1 MGNLLF
7 SPSGR
12 IDSSEFYKG
21 GFILIALG
29 VLLGLTSLISPQI
42 GKIFSFISILL
53 IYPWVVIWVKRLHN
67 GGKSGW
73 MVLVYLLIYVVLM
86 LIAMLIV
93 MGLFGGGEYF
103 KMIMDSAN
111 GDISQAE
118 METRAAAYGK
128 SIMIPSNI
136 ASIAVSLLTMFIG
149 DKATPNDSGDN
160 QFGPGETTFD

>member
-12 IDSSEFYKG
+12 IGSSEFYKG

-29 VLLGLTSLISPQI
+29 VLFALANLVSPQI
-42 GKIFSFISILL
+42 GKILSFVSILL
-53 IYPWVVIWVKRLHN
+53 IYPWMVIWVKRLHN
-67 GGKSGW
+67 GDKSGW
-73 MVLVYLLIYVVLM
+73 MVLVYLLIYVVLIS
-86 LIAMLIV
+86 IAMVIV
-93 MGLFGGGEYF
+93 FGMFGGSDYF
-103 KMIMDSAN
+103 KMIMDSVN

-118 METRAAAYGK
+118 LESRATAYGK
-128 SIMIPSNI
+128 SIMLPSNI

-160 QFGPGETTFD
+160 QFGPGTTTFD